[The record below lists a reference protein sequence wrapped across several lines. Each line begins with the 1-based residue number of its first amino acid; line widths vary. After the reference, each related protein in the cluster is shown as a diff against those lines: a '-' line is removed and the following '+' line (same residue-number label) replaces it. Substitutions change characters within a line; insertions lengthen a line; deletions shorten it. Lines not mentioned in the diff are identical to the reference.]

1 MEKRE
6 PKLLI
11 KSEYNYLYEFLD
23 RNVITVI
30 ILMILLY
37 IAIQANIILAYVLML
52 GVYILFL
59 LFSTVYNKLK
69 YNANVYKF
77 YEDKIIYTDS
87 FINKE
92 TKRIKYEDIKEITV
106 NQMFLQRFFKLGT
119 IVIKT
124 NAGTFLNNGIL
135 IFGVKNVNEQYQRIE
150 KIIEE
155 WQLKRLK

>member
-6 PKLLI
+6 PKLVI

-23 RNVITVI
+23 RNAITVI
-30 ILMILLY
+30 ILIILLY
-37 IAIQANIILAYVLML
+37 IAIQANIILAYILML

-59 LFSTVYNKLK
+59 ILSTVYNKLK

-87 FINKE
+87 FIKKE
-92 TKRIKYEDIKEITV
+92 TKRIKFEDIKEITV
-106 NQMFLQRFFKLGT
+106 NQTFLQRFFKLGT
-119 IVIKT
+119 IIIRS
-124 NAGTFLNNGIL
+124 NSGTFFNNGIL
-135 IFGVKNVNEQYQRIE
+135 IFGVKNVDEQYKKIE

-155 WQLKRLK
+155 WQGKRLK